1 MKIKAFFK
9 RLIVTVLVCV
19 VIHFIAPVV
28 RDASYQNFTDNCVPP
43 VWENTVWQSKVRTL

>member
-9 RLIVTVLVCV
+9 WLIVTVLVCV

-28 RDASYQNFTDNCVPP
+28 RDSSYQAFIDNCAPP
-43 VWENTVWQSKVRTL
+43 VWENVVWQSKIRTV